1 VSYGAGAAAGLLL
14 AGWAWERG
22 GAQLA
27 FSASAAAALAGAFI
41 ARRLKRAGL

>member
-27 FSASAAAALAGAFI
+27 FSASAGAALAGVLI
-41 ARRLKRAGL
+41 AHRLKRAGL